1 MTVVHEEDLWTDP
14 SDGYSVR
21 VVRFPCSVEPEGGGC
36 IMGFSFHTGRLW
48 CERRGQDSRG
58 EPSREVHIGPLVTT
72 HDVFRET
79 LLECGYGPDTHYL
92 LGRKHGGFPL
102 RLGSRPAV
110 EALLAELKK
119 DWQKY
124 RRAIARGNAVLDDMS
139 TAGIE

>member
-1 MTVVHEEDLWTDP
+1 MNVA
-14 SDGYSVR
+14 VR
-21 VVRFPCSVEPEGGGC
+21 ILAV
-36 IMGFSFHTGRLW
+36 HTGRLW